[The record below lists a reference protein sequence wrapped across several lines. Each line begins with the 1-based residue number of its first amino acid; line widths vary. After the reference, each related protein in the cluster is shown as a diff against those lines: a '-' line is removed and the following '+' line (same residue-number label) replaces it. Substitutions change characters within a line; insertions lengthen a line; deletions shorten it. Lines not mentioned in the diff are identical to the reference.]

1 MKTLT
6 RLFAA
11 FFVFAALLQAGSA
24 AAQEAP
30 DALIKRISQD
40 VLDSAKTDRAVQ
52 AGNQKRIQQ
61 LVEAKIL
68 PYVDFQKMTALTA
81 GRHWREATP
90 SQKQQLTTEFRE
102 LLVHTYSGA
111 IAQIKDQTLQ
121 FRPLRANPA
130 ATDVIVYSQVLQSRG
145 REPIQLNYRL
155 AKRSG
160 QWKVY
165 DINVLGAWLVQTY
178 KGTFET
184 EIRKGG
190 IDGLI
195 RTLAEKNRTLAT
207 GPAKGIRK

>member
-11 FFVFAALLQAGSA
+11 FFIFATLLAANAG
-24 AAQEAP
+24 AQEAP

-40 VLDSAKTDRAVQ
+40 VLDSAKADKAIH
-52 AGNQKRIQQ
+52 AGDHRRIQA
-61 LVEAKIL
+61 LVESKIL
-68 PYVDFQKMTALTA
+68 PHVDFQRMTSLSA
-81 GRHWREATP
+81 GRYWRDATP
-90 SQKQQLTTEFRE
+90 AQKQRLTKEFRD

-121 FRPLRANPA
+121 FRPFRADPA
-130 ATDVIVYSQVLQSRG
+130 ATDVIVYSQVLQTRG

-155 AKRSG
+155 EKRAG
-160 QWKVY
+160 VWRVY

-178 KGTFET
+178 KGTFAT
-184 EIRKGG
+184 EIGKSG

-195 RTLAEKNRTLAT
+195 KTLAEKNRGWAASS
-207 GPAKGIRK
+207 AKGARS